1 MCIVLLLVREE
12 SFDLFF
18 EKPGGGKRIFE
29 KWISA
34 GWKRLIQDE
43 KDVKKEDEN
52 KQQLKKD

>member
-43 KDVKKEDEN
+43 KDVKKRRW
-52 KQQLKKD
+52 K